1 MIIYD
6 MIPFLKHDLFELST
20 CFFSEYLRRF
30 VPSYGNYSTVPELTL
45 DTETGRRFLQSQ
57 VT

>member
-6 MIPFLKHDLFELST
+6 MIPFLKHDMFELST

-30 VPSYGNYSTVPELTL
+30 VPSYSNYSTVPELTL
-45 DTETGRRFLQSQ
+45 DTETGRFCR
-57 VT
+57 VK